1 MAILTNCIYLDI
13 LLIFSSL
20 LATLY
25 LWMKWKHSY
34 WQRRGIRSLPTH
46 WFFGHFKDAILMRKP
61 PGVILGELYQ
71 QGNDE
76 DDVLGIYIL
85 FKPFLLVRNSELIKQ
100 IMIKDFNVFPNHHF
114 VARSNADKMS
124 GYNLFGI
131 DNPEWKYLRTKM
143 SPVFTSGKLKSL
155 FLLMVES
162 GELMGAHLRSQ
173 ISNDSKFKS
182 ISIKDVFYKYTTNI
196 VASLAFG
203 IQTNC
208 FDTPDPEFYV
218 KSREAFNLTFVRA
231 IKFFFLFFLPNI
243 GKHLRNKML
252 GDSTEYFRKV
262 FWESM
267 DNRTITKMKRG
278 DLIDSLLQLK
288 NEQPDSINFRFEGDV
303 LLAQAAIFF
312 VAGRETSIT
321 TLTYV
326 LCELAKHPEMQ
337 KRVRQEILEKIEA
350 ANGVTNEAVHDM
362 KYLHQVINETLRLY
376 PPAPILDRVPIRD
389 YTFPGT
395 NISIEKGTPVY
406 VALRGLHSDPKY
418 HPDPKRFDPE
428 RFSDEK
434 KDEIA
439 PCTFMP
445 FGDGP
450 RNCIGMRLGVLQTAV
465 GLITIL
471 RDYEVALNPKWLTTV
486 ETRNPFTT
494 PPAGFLLDLKKI

>member
-131 DNPEWKYLRTKM
+131 GNPEWKYLRTKM

-208 FDTPDPEFYV
+208 FDTPNPEFYV

-288 NEQPDSINFRFEGDV
+288 NEQPDSINFHMMQKQEFEKFNRNSNNKDSVWFYFLRGKTNKNECKCTTCDKIIHCAGGSTSGMHTHLKAIYNKS
-303 LLAQAAIFF
+303 LLK
-312 VAGRETSIT
+312 RST
-321 TLTYV
+321 TLLNESAASTSSCSSYTLSKKSNISSKNRLITHYFPNETDNSLPAV
-326 LCELAKHPEMQ
+326 LARLTSRDGLSFRTICTSLDIRLGLTSRGFSDIPKSRLWPLSNLLSKHCVLEKLICIKQISCWSLCLMSYLSKKVFLAKNLKQ
-337 KRVRQEILEKIEA
+337 
-350 ANGVTNEAVHDM
+350 
-362 KYLHQVINETLRLY
+362 LY
-376 PPAPILDRVPIRD
+376 
-389 YTFPGT
+389 
-395 NISIEKGTPVY
+395 
-406 VALRGLHSDPKY
+406 
-418 HPDPKRFDPE
+418 
-428 RFSDEK
+428 
-434 KDEIA
+434 
-439 PCTFMP
+439 
-445 FGDGP
+445 
-450 RNCIGMRLGVLQTAV
+450 
-465 GLITIL
+465 
-471 RDYEVALNPKWLTTV
+471 
-486 ETRNPFTT
+486 
-494 PPAGFLLDLKKI
+494 